1 MVATRGEWQ
10 CSVPPQLPEAATH
23 IPSECVV
30 SPLVLGVSAGLPSI
44 VVDSKEVTVSEINVT
59 IQAGFSQESAERHLS
74 AFKTIIEACAQVIA
88 EPERMLTAYGD
99 YFMPIIDDLVER
111 GEMERSEA
119 IQIAKDA
126 LSELFVINQRLAF
139 MVGTEV
145 AEEIGADPIDPKD
158 MAAPIYRSNDGNQS
172 ESLSKEEVME
182 ELSRIMGRQNGGSN

>member
-1 MVATRGEWQ
+1 MYRMA
-10 CSVPPQLPEAATH
+10 SN
-23 IPSECVV
+23 
-30 SPLVLGVSAGLPSI
+30 
-44 VVDSKEVTVSEINVT
+44 KEVTVSEVTVT

-74 AFKTIIEACAQVIA
+74 AFKTIIEASAHVIA
-88 EPERMLTAYGD
+88 EPERMLTAYAD

-126 LSELFVINQRLAF
+126 LAELFVINQRLAF
-139 MVGTEV
+139 MVATEV
-145 AEEIGADPIDPKD
+145 AEEIGAEPLDPTD
-158 MAAPIYRSNDGNQS
+158 MAVPIYRSNDGGES